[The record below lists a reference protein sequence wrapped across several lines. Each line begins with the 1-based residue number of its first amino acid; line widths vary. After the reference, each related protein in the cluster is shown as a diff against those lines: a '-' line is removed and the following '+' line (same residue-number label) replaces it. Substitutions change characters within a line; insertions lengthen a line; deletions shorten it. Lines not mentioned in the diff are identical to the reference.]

1 MQWFKVVGTKNCVFV
16 SLREQL
22 KFDLLTLPSRNP
34 CNQDTFRL
42 HAKLSQ
48 MMVQMSVHQFIPVFI
63 THLSP
68 KRMMH
73 YRNYR
78 SSFGKFLNTNYKLCL
93 AFFKIWMGS
102 DTEFF
107 CRRTIFS
114 KVTVEPRICIRLR
127 SETELF
133 NKSKSSRTIFEEGIL
148 LYFEFKNGSKFLVL
162 KKNLV
167 VVDF

>member
-42 HAKLSQ
+42 YPKLSQ
-48 MMVQMSVHQFIPVFI
+48 MMIQMSVHQFVPVFI

-78 SSFGKFLNTNYKLCL
+78 SSFGKFLNTSYKLCL
-93 AFFKIWMGS
+93 AF
-102 DTEFF
+102 
-107 CRRTIFS
+107 
-114 KVTVEPRICIRLR
+114 
-127 SETELF
+127 
-133 NKSKSSRTIFEEGIL
+133 SKSEWEVIRNSFAVGLFFPKSL
-148 LYFEFKNGSKFLVL
+148 LNPESALDFVAKLNYSIKARAHGLFL
-162 KKNLV
+162 KKEYFCILNLKMGV
-167 VVDF
+167 SSWFWRRI

>member
-1 MQWFKVVGTKNCVFV
+1 
-16 SLREQL
+16 
-22 KFDLLTLPSRNP
+22 
-34 CNQDTFRL
+34 
-42 HAKLSQ
+42 
-48 MMVQMSVHQFIPVFI
+48 
-63 THLSP
+63 
-68 KRMMH
+68 
-73 YRNYR
+73 
-78 SSFGKFLNTNYKLCL
+78 
-93 AFFKIWMGS
+93 MGS

-133 NKSKSSRTIFEEGIL
+133 NKRKSSRTIFEDVIL

-162 KKNLV
+162 KKKLV